1 MSTVRFGIVQ
11 QSNVV
16 ARASRRTPAA
26 EPPRPAVVPMAL
38 HGPRLV
44 LTTVWVTVFATAV
57 ATAEPP
63 EIAHVHPDYPTAGP
77 RIVTGEG
84 FPPAAELD
92 VRPCWRP
99 PESKEEVEAGLEAWR
114 RGTPPAWPVEP
125 PSDATRVQVFDSE
138 PRVPSQP

>member
-26 EPPRPAVVPMAL
+26 EPLRPAVVPVAQ

-84 FPPAAELD
+84 FPRQPNWTCSAG
-92 VRPCWRP
+92 VRRRARRRWKPVC
-99 PESKEEVEAGLEAWR
+99 R
-114 RGTPPAWPVEP
+114 RGPRPATGM
-125 PSDATRVQVFDSE
+125 AR
-138 PRVPSQP
+138 